1 MAHHAFGGVLD
12 TPRSNAG
19 DATYLN
25 RLPDISDI
33 SPEASFIAPDKDDDL
48 LHRLRNGRRSNFRTP
63 RRKGPLADR
72 PNLPSN
78 VGGGEFTPMLKS
90 ATMNSTRKNGKENN
104 AAVSTTPAALRTIDE
119 DEMTPLPRMDF
130 SVYSN
135 HNASYLDTPQIAS
148 SISSTP
154 IGPPPR
160 RNGDMGPLQDGK
172 QLSLREQENV
182 IDKIEK
188 ENFGLKLKIQFLNDA
203 LMKSGPG
210 YNEAALKE
218 NTELKVEKVT
228 MQRELQRLK
237 KQITTVERDLEKSRH
252 RGLELEE
259 SAKKKY
265 ANSIDVQTEMDT
277 LRQNLQDRETDIEE
291 LQRQI
296 SEGQDQDDRVETLQD
311 EIEDLKAEIREK
323 EVIITDQEERLD
335 TLQQTLQDFESEMD
349 KLQNQV
355 SHGEDGE
362 ERIKELQDN
371 NEELQAELQTRETNI
386 NELEAKI
393 EDYEA
398 ELQNRDANITE
409 LEGTIEEL
417 ETKLIEK
424 QTLLRKRQEDIDTL
438 QQNFQAVESERDE
451 LQLQVSQGRG
461 HEGQVQSLQFDNKH
475 LRTELREKQR
485 IIQDQENKLYDLE
498 ETKRKLNSALSQKEK
513 AEMVLDEFEEERANV
528 SFIPKGLS
536 RQREQ
541 RIAQLQA
548 EFAALEKKA
557 AKLAMDNNNLQAT
570 VQEYAAI
577 EQEAATLLTEIEKL
591 QAANENLQAVNKDLK
606 TTNNNLQTTND
617 NLQTTNDNLRANNS
631 NLQATVQ
638 ELRQKHSPFEQNGF
652 EQNGFGQNGFGQNAF
667 GQKNGFGQNG
677 FGRNGFG
684 QSNFGRSSFGLF
696 GQGQQDFERQKLE
709 AEVYSLEKML
719 SEEKKKGL
727 DLQKLETEVHNLEKM
742 LAEEKK
748 KSGETE
754 EEIRAQYEDEIQRLD
769 DEISNHQ
776 AEISNLR
783 MEISNLEQEVEDLRA
798 VIREKDNL
806 YDNDSTEWETEKRML
821 QSRRDQA
828 EQRAAGLQRT
838 VDRLR
843 QAEGSLSSKE
853 TKLQE
858 VMQSEAD
865 RHRSEEG
872 VLNRQIDSLQ
882 EALETRQGLLT
893 QIRSE
898 LSTVRD
904 ELRQTKIDYQAQV
917 NRVEELEIRGAAE
930 NKASQ
935 TIKQLQQKLIDI
947 EDEKS
952 AMEEL
957 LEKAEEDAEEMSA
970 QHELAMQRVVQKLEK
985 VKRERDAASASRSES
1000 NKQSQQLRVNQAELE
1015 SLEHDVL
1022 QQEKLIENLVAS
1034 EAALRLKLERT
1045 RSERAAY
1052 RVSAEKLQKD
1062 LQLLKREAQEV
1073 QRHRHHRGSADE
1085 VLNTIVRA
1093 AENTEAQHRQKSSDM
1108 MLQME
1113 FMHARWER
1121 EAALRK
1127 DVSYAKKFVQLQLDV
1142 AMACNKAQVREL
1154 QKARA
1159 YVLQSRHPV
1168 SIPELPSPTQSPT
1181 TLKAFLVM
1189 ARFIARMRIAARK
1202 WAPQE
1207 DVRKQ
1212 LRLDIREKRRDKRMK
1227 LLSAV
1232 PVEALY

>member
-19 DATYLN
+19 DATYLS

-48 LHRLRNGRRSNFRTP
+48 LQRLRNGKRSNFRTP
-63 RRKGPLADR
+63 RRKGPLVDR
-72 PNLPSN
+72 PNLPTN
-78 VGGGEFTPMLKS
+78 IGGGEFTPMLKS
-90 ATMNSTRKNGKENN
+90 ATLNSTRRNGKENN
-104 AAVSTTPAALRTIDE
+104 TAASTTPAALRTIDE

-130 SVYSN
+130 SV
-135 HNASYLDTPQIAS
+135 ASYLETPQIAS

-259 SAKKKY
+259 SAKKKH
-265 ANSIDVQTEMDT
+265 ANSRDAQTEMDT

-296 SEGQDQDDRVETLQD
+296 SEGQDQDDRVEILQD

-371 NEELQAELQTRETNI
+371 NEELQAELQARETNI

-393 EDYEA
+393 EDFEA

-424 QTLLRKRQEDIDTL
+424 QTLLRKRQEDVDTL
-438 QQNFQAVESERDE
+438 QQNLQAVESERDE

-461 HEGQVQSLQFDNKH
+461 HEGQVQSLQFDNKQ
-475 LRTELREKQR
+475 LKTELREKQR

-498 ETKRKLNSALSQKEK
+498 ETKRKLHSALSQKEK
-513 AEMVLDEFEEERANV
+513 AEMVLDEFEEERANT
-528 SFIPKGLS
+528 SFVPKGLS

-548 EFAALEKKA
+548 QFAALEKKA

-591 QAANENLQAVNKDLK
+591 QAANDNLQAVNKDLQA
-606 TTNNNLQTTND
+606 TNNNLQNTND

-638 ELRQKHSPFEQNGF
+638 ELRQKHSGF
-652 EQNGFGQNGFGQNAF
+652 EQNGFGQIGFGQNAF
-667 GQKNGFGQNG
+667 GQKNGFGQNA
-677 FGRNGFG
+677 FGRSGFG
-684 QSNFGRSSFGLF
+684 QSGFGRSSFGVF

-727 DLQKLETEVHNLEKM
+727 DHQKLEAEVHSLEKM

-776 AEISNLR
+776 AEISDLKT
-783 MEISNLEQEVEDLRA
+783 EISNLEAEVSDLRA
-798 VIREKDNL
+798 VIREKDSL

-821 QSRRDQA
+821 QSRREQA

-985 VKRERDAASASRSES
+985 VKRERDAATASRTET
-1000 NKQSQQLRVNQAELE
+1000 NKQSQQLRVSQAELE

-1062 LQLLKREAQEV
+1062 LQLLKKEAQEV
-1073 QRHRHHRGSADE
+1073 QRQRHHRGSADE

-1207 DVRKQ
+1207 DARKQ

-1227 LLSAV
+1227 LLSAI

>member
-19 DATYLN
+19 DATYLS

-48 LHRLRNGRRSNFRTP
+48 LQRLRNGKRSNFRTP

-78 VGGGEFTPMLKS
+78 IGGGEFTPMLKS
-90 ATMNSTRKNGKENN
+90 ATLNSTRRNGKENN
-104 AAVSTTPAALRTIDE
+104 AAASTTPAALRTIDE

-130 SVYSN
+130 SV
-135 HNASYLDTPQIAS
+135 ASYLETPQIAS

-218 NTELKVEKVT
+218 NTELK
-228 MQRELQRLK
+228 
-237 KQITTVERDLEKSRH
+237 ITTVERDLEKSRH

-371 NEELQAELQTRETNI
+371 NEELQAELQARETNI

-393 EDYEA
+393 EDFEA

-438 QQNFQAVESERDE
+438 QQNLQAVESERDD

-461 HEGQVQSLQFDNKH
+461 HEGQVQSLQFDNKQ
-475 LRTELREKQR
+475 LKTELREKQR

-498 ETKRKLNSALSQKEK
+498 ETRRKLHSALSQKEK
-513 AEMVLDEFEEERANV
+513 AERVLDEFEEERANT

-570 VQEYAAI
+570 IQEYAAI

-591 QAANENLQAVNKDLK
+591 QAANDNLQAVNKDLQA
-606 TTNNNLQTTND
+606 TNNNLQNTND
-617 NLQTTNDNLRANNS
+617 NLQTSNDNLRANNS

-638 ELRQKHSPFEQNGF
+638 ELRQKHSSF

-667 GQKNGFGQNG
+667 GQKNGFGQNA
-677 FGRNGFG
+677 FGRSGFG
-684 QSNFGRSSFGLF
+684 QSGFGRSSFGVF

-719 SEEKKKGL
+719 SEEKKNGL
-727 DLQKLETEVHNLEKM
+727 DRQKLEAEVHSLEKM

-776 AEISNLR
+776 AEISNLKT
-783 MEISNLEQEVEDLRA
+783 EISNLEGEVEELRA

-821 QSRRDQA
+821 QSRREQA
-828 EQRAAGLQRT
+828 EQKAAGLQRT

-957 LEKAEEDAEEMSA
+957 LEKAEEDAEEMAA

-985 VKRERDAASASRSES
+985 VKRERDAASASRTET
-1000 NKQSQQLRVNQAELE
+1000 NKQSQQLRVSQAELE

-1062 LQLLKREAQEV
+1062 LQLLKKEAQEV
-1073 QRHRHHRGSADE
+1073 QRQRHHRGSADE

-1181 TLKAFLVM
+1181 TLKAFFVM

>member
-19 DATYLN
+19 DATYLS

-48 LHRLRNGRRSNFRTP
+48 LQRLRNGKRSNFRTP
-63 RRKGPLADR
+63 RRKGPLVDR

-78 VGGGEFTPMLKS
+78 IGGGEFTPMLKS
-90 ATMNSTRKNGKENN
+90 ATMNSTRRNGKENN

-130 SVYSN
+130 SV
-135 HNASYLDTPQIAS
+135 ASYLETPQIAS

-237 KQITTVERDLEKSRH
+237 KQITTVE
-252 RGLELEE
+252 
-259 SAKKKY
+259 
-265 ANSIDVQTEMDT
+265 
-277 LRQNLQDRETDIEE
+277 
-291 LQRQI
+291 
-296 SEGQDQDDRVETLQD
+296 
-311 EIEDLKAEIREK
+311 
-323 EVIITDQEERLD
+323 
-335 TLQQTLQDFESEMD
+335 
-349 KLQNQV
+349 
-355 SHGEDGE
+355 
-362 ERIKELQDN
+362 
-371 NEELQAELQTRETNI
+371 
-386 NELEAKI
+386 
-393 EDYEA
+393 
-398 ELQNRDANITE
+398 
-409 LEGTIEEL
+409 
-417 ETKLIEK
+417 
-424 QTLLRKRQEDIDTL
+424 
-438 QQNFQAVESERDE
+438 
-451 LQLQVSQGRG
+451 
-461 HEGQVQSLQFDNKH
+461 
-475 LRTELREKQR
+475 
-485 IIQDQENKLYDLE
+485 
-498 ETKRKLNSALSQKEK
+498 
-513 AEMVLDEFEEERANV
+513 
-528 SFIPKGLS
+528 P
-536 RQREQ
+536 
-541 RIAQLQA
+541 
-548 EFAALEKKA
+548 
-557 AKLAMDNNNLQAT
+557 T

-591 QAANENLQAVNKDLK
+591 QAANDNLQAVNKDLQA
-606 TTNNNLQTTND
+606 TNNNLQNTND
-617 NLQTTNDNLRANNS
+617 NLQTSNDNLRANNS

-638 ELRQKHSPFEQNGF
+638 ELRQKHSGF

-667 GQKNGFGQNG
+667 GQKNGFGQNA
-677 FGRNGFG
+677 FGRSGFG
-684 QSNFGRSSFGLF
+684 QSGFGRSSFGVF

-727 DLQKLETEVHNLEKM
+727 DHQKLEAEVHSLEKM

-776 AEISNLR
+776 AEISNLKT
-783 MEISNLEQEVEDLRA
+783 EISNLEAEVSDLRA

-821 QSRRDQA
+821 QSRREQA
-828 EQRAAGLQRT
+828 EQKAAGLQRT

-970 QHELAMQRVVQKLEK
+970 QHELAMQRLVQKLEK
-985 VKRERDAASASRSES
+985 VKRERDAASASRTET
-1000 NKQSQQLRVNQAELE
+1000 NKQSQQLRVSQAELE

-1062 LQLLKREAQEV
+1062 LQLLKKEAQEV
-1073 QRHRHHRGSADE
+1073 QRQRHHRGSADE

-1168 SIPELPSPTQSPT
+1168 SIPELPSPAQSPT
-1181 TLKAFLVM
+1181 TLKAFFVM

>member
-19 DATYLN
+19 DATYLS

-48 LHRLRNGRRSNFRTP
+48 LQRLRNGKRSNFRTP
-63 RRKGPLADR
+63 RRKGPLVDR

-78 VGGGEFTPMLKS
+78 IGGGEFTPMLKS
-90 ATMNSTRKNGKENN
+90 ATMNSTRRNGKENN
-104 AAVSTTPAALRTIDE
+104 AAASTTPAALRTIDE

-130 SVYSN
+130 SV
-135 HNASYLDTPQIAS
+135 ASYLETPQIAS

-237 KQITTVERDLEKSRH
+237 KQITTVE
-252 RGLELEE
+252 
-259 SAKKKY
+259 
-265 ANSIDVQTEMDT
+265 Q
-277 LRQNLQDRETDIEE
+277 
-291 LQRQI
+291 
-296 SEGQDQDDRVETLQD
+296 
-311 EIEDLKAEIREK
+311 
-323 EVIITDQEERLD
+323 
-335 TLQQTLQDFESEMD
+335 
-349 KLQNQV
+349 
-355 SHGEDGE
+355 
-362 ERIKELQDN
+362 
-371 NEELQAELQTRETNI
+371 
-386 NELEAKI
+386 
-393 EDYEA
+393 
-398 ELQNRDANITE
+398 
-409 LEGTIEEL
+409 
-417 ETKLIEK
+417 
-424 QTLLRKRQEDIDTL
+424 
-438 QQNFQAVESERDE
+438 
-451 LQLQVSQGRG
+451 
-461 HEGQVQSLQFDNKH
+461 
-475 LRTELREKQR
+475 
-485 IIQDQENKLYDLE
+485 
-498 ETKRKLNSALSQKEK
+498 
-513 AEMVLDEFEEERANV
+513 
-528 SFIPKGLS
+528 
-536 RQREQ
+536 
-541 RIAQLQA
+541 
-548 EFAALEKKA
+548 
-557 AKLAMDNNNLQAT
+557 
-570 VQEYAAI
+570 YAAI

-591 QAANENLQAVNKDLK
+591 QAANDNLQAVNKELQA
-606 TTNNNLQTTND
+606 TNSNLQNTND
-617 NLQTTNDNLRANNS
+617 NLQTSNDNLRANNS

-638 ELRQKHSPFEQNGF
+638 ELRQKHSGF
-652 EQNGFGQNGFGQNAF
+652 EPNGFGQNAF
-667 GQKNGFGQNG
+667 GQKNAFGQNA
-677 FGRNGFG
+677 FGRSGFG
-684 QSNFGRSSFGLF
+684 QSGFGRSSFGVF

-727 DLQKLETEVHNLEKM
+727 NHQKLEAEVHSLEKR

-776 AEISNLR
+776 AEISNLKT
-783 MEISNLEQEVEDLRA
+783 EISNLEAEVSDLRA

-821 QSRRDQA
+821 QSRREQA
-828 EQRAAGLQRT
+828 EQKAAGLQRT

-935 TIKQLQQKLIDI
+935 AIKQLQQKLIDI

-985 VKRERDAASASRSES
+985 VKRERDAATASRTET
-1000 NKQSQQLRVNQAELE
+1000 NKQSQQLRVSQAELE

-1062 LQLLKREAQEV
+1062 LQLLKKEAQEV
-1073 QRHRHHRGSADE
+1073 QRQRHHRGTADE
-1085 VLNTIVRA
+1085 VLDTIVRA

-1168 SIPELPSPTQSPT
+1168 SIPKLPSPTQSPT

-1227 LLSAV
+1227 LFSAV

>member
-19 DATYLN
+19 DATYLS

-48 LHRLRNGRRSNFRTP
+48 LQRLRNGKRSNFRTP

-78 VGGGEFTPMLKS
+78 IGGGEFTPMLKS
-90 ATMNSTRKNGKENN
+90 ATLNSTRRNGKENN
-104 AAVSTTPAALRTIDE
+104 AAASTTPAALRTIDE

-130 SVYSN
+130 SV
-135 HNASYLDTPQIAS
+135 ASYLETPQIAS

-237 KQITTVERDLEKSRH
+237 KQITTVE
-252 RGLELEE
+252 
-259 SAKKKY
+259 
-265 ANSIDVQTEMDT
+265 
-277 LRQNLQDRETDIEE
+277 
-291 LQRQI
+291 
-296 SEGQDQDDRVETLQD
+296 
-311 EIEDLKAEIREK
+311 
-323 EVIITDQEERLD
+323 
-335 TLQQTLQDFESEMD
+335 
-349 KLQNQV
+349 
-355 SHGEDGE
+355 
-362 ERIKELQDN
+362 
-371 NEELQAELQTRETNI
+371 
-386 NELEAKI
+386 
-393 EDYEA
+393 
-398 ELQNRDANITE
+398 
-409 LEGTIEEL
+409 
-417 ETKLIEK
+417 
-424 QTLLRKRQEDIDTL
+424 
-438 QQNFQAVESERDE
+438 
-451 LQLQVSQGRG
+451 
-461 HEGQVQSLQFDNKH
+461 
-475 LRTELREKQR
+475 
-485 IIQDQENKLYDLE
+485 
-498 ETKRKLNSALSQKEK
+498 
-513 AEMVLDEFEEERANV
+513 
-528 SFIPKGLS
+528 P
-536 RQREQ
+536 
-541 RIAQLQA
+541 
-548 EFAALEKKA
+548 
-557 AKLAMDNNNLQAT
+557 T

-591 QAANENLQAVNKDLK
+591 QAANDNLQAVNKDLQA
-606 TTNNNLQTTND
+606 TNNNLQNTND
-617 NLQTTNDNLRANNS
+617 NLQTSNDNLRANNS

-638 ELRQKHSPFEQNGF
+638 ELRQKHSGF

-667 GQKNGFGQNG
+667 GQKNGFGQNA
-677 FGRNGFG
+677 FARSGFG
-684 QSNFGRSSFGLF
+684 QSGFGRSSFGVF

-719 SEEKKKGL
+719 SEEKKNGL
-727 DLQKLETEVHNLEKM
+727 DRQKLEAEVHSLEKM

-776 AEISNLR
+776 AEISNLKT
-783 MEISNLEQEVEDLRA
+783 EISNLEGEVEELRA

-821 QSRRDQA
+821 QSRREQA
-828 EQRAAGLQRT
+828 EQKAAGLQRT

-957 LEKAEEDAEEMSA
+957 LEKAEEDAEEMAA

-985 VKRERDAASASRSES
+985 VKRERDAASASRTET
-1000 NKQSQQLRVNQAELE
+1000 NKQSQQLRVSQAELE

-1062 LQLLKREAQEV
+1062 LQLLKKEAQEV
-1073 QRHRHHRGSADE
+1073 QRQRHHRGSADE

-1181 TLKAFLVM
+1181 TLKAFFVM

>member
-104 AAVSTTPAALRTIDE
+104 AAASTTPAALRTIDE

-237 KQITTVERDLEKSRH
+237 KQITTVE
-252 RGLELEE
+252 
-259 SAKKKY
+259 
-265 ANSIDVQTEMDT
+265 
-277 LRQNLQDRETDIEE
+277 
-291 LQRQI
+291 
-296 SEGQDQDDRVETLQD
+296 
-311 EIEDLKAEIREK
+311 
-323 EVIITDQEERLD
+323 
-335 TLQQTLQDFESEMD
+335 
-349 KLQNQV
+349 
-355 SHGEDGE
+355 
-362 ERIKELQDN
+362 
-371 NEELQAELQTRETNI
+371 
-386 NELEAKI
+386 
-393 EDYEA
+393 
-398 ELQNRDANITE
+398 
-409 LEGTIEEL
+409 
-417 ETKLIEK
+417 
-424 QTLLRKRQEDIDTL
+424 
-438 QQNFQAVESERDE
+438 
-451 LQLQVSQGRG
+451 
-461 HEGQVQSLQFDNKH
+461 
-475 LRTELREKQR
+475 
-485 IIQDQENKLYDLE
+485 
-498 ETKRKLNSALSQKEK
+498 
-513 AEMVLDEFEEERANV
+513 
-528 SFIPKGLS
+528 P
-536 RQREQ
+536 
-541 RIAQLQA
+541 
-548 EFAALEKKA
+548 
-557 AKLAMDNNNLQAT
+557 T

-631 NLQATVQ
+631 NLQATIQ

-783 MEISNLEQEVEDLRA
+783 MEISNLESEVEDLRA

-806 YDNDSTEWETEKRML
+806 YDNDSTEWESEKRML

-904 ELRQTKIDYQAQV
+904 ELRQTKIDYQSQV

-970 QHELAMQRVVQKLEK
+970 QHELAMQRVIQKLEK
-985 VKRERDAASASRSES
+985 VKRERDAASASRSET

>member
-12 TPRSNAG
+12 TPRSNVG
-19 DATYLN
+19 DATYLS

-33 SPEASFIAPDKDDDL
+33 SPEASFISPDKDDDL
-48 LHRLRNGRRSNFRTP
+48 LQRLRNGKRSNFRTP

-78 VGGGEFTPMLKS
+78 IGGGEFTPLLKS
-90 ATMNSTRKNGKENN
+90 ATMNSTRRNGKENN
-104 AAVSTTPAALRTIDE
+104 AAASTTPVALRTIDE

-130 SVYSN
+130 SVYST
-135 HNASYLDTPQIAS
+135 HNPSYLDTPQIAS

-210 YNEAALKE
+210 YNEAALRE

-237 KQITTVERDLEKSRH
+237 KQITTVEP
-252 RGLELEE
+252 
-259 SAKKKY
+259 
-265 ANSIDVQTEMDT
+265 T
-277 LRQNLQDRETDIEE
+277 
-291 LQRQI
+291 
-296 SEGQDQDDRVETLQD
+296 
-311 EIEDLKAEIREK
+311 IR
-323 EVIITDQEERLD
+323 
-335 TLQQTLQDFESEMD
+335 
-349 KLQNQV
+349 
-355 SHGEDGE
+355 
-362 ERIKELQDN
+362 
-371 NEELQAELQTRETNI
+371 
-386 NELEAKI
+386 
-393 EDYEA
+393 
-398 ELQNRDANITE
+398 
-409 LEGTIEEL
+409 
-417 ETKLIEK
+417 
-424 QTLLRKRQEDIDTL
+424 
-438 QQNFQAVESERDE
+438 
-451 LQLQVSQGRG
+451 
-461 HEGQVQSLQFDNKH
+461 
-475 LRTELREKQR
+475 
-485 IIQDQENKLYDLE
+485 
-498 ETKRKLNSALSQKEK
+498 
-513 AEMVLDEFEEERANV
+513 
-528 SFIPKGLS
+528 
-536 RQREQ
+536 
-541 RIAQLQA
+541 
-548 EFAALEKKA
+548 
-557 AKLAMDNNNLQAT
+557 
-570 VQEYAAI
+570 EYAAI

-591 QAANENLQAVNKDLK
+591 QAANDNLQVVNKDLQA
-606 TTNNNLQTTND
+606 TNNNLQATND
-617 NLQTTNDNLRANNS
+617 NLQTTNDNLRANNG

-638 ELRQKHSPFEQNGF
+638 ELRQKHSGF
-652 EQNGFGQNGFGQNAF
+652 GQNGFGQNGFGQNAF
-667 GQKNGFGQNG
+667 GQKNAFGQGG
-677 FGRNGFG
+677 FGRSGFG
-684 QSNFGRSSFGLF
+684 QSGFGRSSFGF

-719 SEEKKKGL
+719 SEEKKNGL
-727 DLQKLETEVHNLEKM
+727 DRQKLEAELHNLEKM

-776 AEISNLR
+776 AEISDLKT
-783 MEISNLEQEVEDLRA
+783 EISNLEAEVSDLRA
-798 VIREKDNL
+798 VVREKDNL
-806 YDNDSTEWETEKRML
+806 YDNDSTEWENEKRML
-821 QSRRDQA
+821 QSRREQA
-828 EQRAAGLQRT
+828 EQKAAGLQRT

-865 RHRSEEG
+865 RHRNEEG

-957 LEKAEEDAEEMSA
+957 LEKAEEDAEEMGA
-970 QHELAMQRVVQKLEK
+970 QYELAMQRVVQKLEK
-985 VKRERDAASASRSES
+985 VKRERDAASASRTET
-1000 NKQSQQLRVNQAELE
+1000 NKQSQQLRMSQAELE

-1062 LQLLKREAQEV
+1062 LQILKKEAQEV
-1073 QRHRHHRGSADE
+1073 QRQRHHRGGADE

-1093 AENTEAQHRQKSSDM
+1093 AENTEAQHRQKSGDM

-1159 YVLQSRHPV
+1159 YVLQSRYPV
-1168 SIPELPSPTQSPT
+1168 SIPELPTPTQSPT
-1181 TLKAFLVM
+1181 TLKAFFVM

-1207 DVRKQ
+1207 DARKQ